1 MPHLAI
7 LRRRLRAVAMCV
19 LAALVAAGLGA
30 CSTAP
35 VHPARDPLTVLDVAP
50 VAPEDDLP
58 LALLAAQFA
67 LQENDLAGAARGFV
81 AAARMSPDAGLAA
94 DATRLALSVGDWQ
107 LAGEALSRWQ
117 ELAPADPGTGQAQAW
132 IALGEGRLDEAGE
145 RLDALAGAGSPDVW
159 RLVAQVLLNGKDKAA
174 AARLLERVASPAH
187 LGASEA
193 NWVAVSQLA
202 FKLGDK
208 ALAQRLA
215 GRALE
220 RFHSPPAYAWSARL
234 AQDRRDMAGAR
245 AIWQEGLQ
253 RHPRDSS
260 LRSGYA
266 ALLAL
271 EGDNAGAARVLA
283 QGPQDDA
290 TWAARAAY
298 AARADDKA
306 ALAALYRELANA
318 PTPRSGTRLYL
329 LGQVAEMLERP
340 ADALEWY
347 RAVPDEDA
355 HGFEARLRMAVALDR
370 LGKEEQATTLMNRLV
385 EQTAGDREQQGLVYL
400 LQAELLVRGKKPRE
414 AMAVYDR
421 ALGNLPD
428 DRRLLYARALL
439 AVDQGDQ
446 AAGERDLRR
455 ILELAP
461 DDAEALNALGYTLA
475 DGSRRGDPAQEEALR
490 LIGRALELKPDEPA
504 IVDSM
509 GWLQYRMG
517 NLDQALADLQ
527 RAYASEP
534 DPDIAAHLGEVLW
547 VRGQHEEARRIW
559 DAARSKAP
567 DNKTLLEAIRRLTP

>member
-7 LRRRLRAVAMCV
+7 LLRRLPAAATCV
-19 LAALVAAGLGA
+19 LAALAAAGLGA

-35 VHPARDPLTVLDVAP
+35 VQQAREPLAVLDVAP
-50 VAPEDDLP
+50 VAREDDLP

-81 AAARMSPDAGLAA
+81 AASRLSADAGLAA
-94 DATRLALSVGDWQ
+94 DATRLALSVGEWQ
-107 LAGEALSRWQ
+107 LADEALARWQ
-117 ELAPADPGTGQAQAW
+117 ELAPADPGIGQAQAW

-145 RLDALAGAGSPDVW
+145 RLDALAGAGSPDAW

-174 AARLLERVASPAH
+174 AARLLEHVATPAH
-187 LGASEA
+187 LGDSEA
-193 NWVAVSQLA
+193 NGVAVSQLA

-215 GRALE
+215 ARALE
-220 RFHSPPAYAWSARL
+220 RFHSPSAYAWSARL
-234 AQDRRDMAGAR
+234 AQDRRDVAAAR
-245 AIWQEGLQ
+245 AIWQEGLR
-253 RHPRDSS
+253 RHPRDAS

-266 ALLAL
+266 ALLAV

-306 ALAALYRELANA
+306 ALAARYRELADA

-340 ADALEWY
+340 ADALDWY

-355 HGFEARLRMAVALDR
+355 HGFDARMRMAVALDR
-370 LGKEEQATTLMNRLV
+370 LGKGEQATTLMNRLV
-385 EQTAGDREQQGLVYL
+385 EQSAGDREQQGLVYL
-400 LQAELLVRGKKPRE
+400 LQAELLVRDKKPRE

-421 ALGNLPD
+421 ALGTLPD

-446 AAGERDLRR
+446 AAGVRDLRR

-509 GWLQYRMG
+509 GWLHYRMG
-517 NLDQALADLQ
+517 NLDQALADLR
-527 RAYASEP
+527 RAYAREP

-547 VRGQHEEARRIW
+547 VRGEHDEARRIW

>member
-7 LRRRLRAVAMCV
+7 LLRRLPAAAACV
-19 LAALVAAGLGA
+19 LAALAAAGLGA

-35 VHPARDPLTVLDVAP
+35 VHQARDPLAVLDVAP
-50 VAPEDDLP
+50 VAPADDLP

-81 AAARMSPDAGLAA
+81 AASRLSPDAGLAA
-94 DATRLALSVGDWQ
+94 DATRLALSVGEWQ
-107 LAGEALSRWQ
+107 LAGEALTRWQ
-117 ELAPADPGTGQAQAW
+117 ELAPADPGIGQARAW
-132 IALGEGRLDEAGE
+132 IALGEGHLDEAGE
-145 RLDALAGAGSPDVW
+145 RLDALAGSGSPDAW

-174 AARLLERVASPAH
+174 AARLLEHVATPAH
-187 LGASEA
+187 LGDSEA

-215 GRALE
+215 ARALE

-245 AIWQEGLQ
+245 ATWQEGLQ
-253 RHPRDSS
+253 RHPRDAA

-298 AARADDKA
+298 SARADDKA
-306 ALAALYRELANA
+306 ALAALYRELADA

-340 ADALEWY
+340 ADALDWY
-347 RAVPDEDA
+347 RAVPDDDS
-355 HGFEARLRMAVALDR
+355 HGFDARMRMAVALDR
-370 LGKEEQATTLMNRLV
+370 LGKREQATTLMNRLV
-385 EQTAGDREQQGLVYL
+385 EQAAGDREQQGLVYL

-439 AVDQGDQ
+439 AVDQGNQ

-517 NLDQALADLQ
+517 NLDQALADLR

-547 VRGQHEEARRIW
+547 VRGEHDEARRIW

-567 DNKTLLEAIRRLTP
+567 DNKTLIEAIRRLTP